1 MPSTSSQHATPQEL
15 EARLRQ
21 TALQAENQYRQAS
34 REDKGLMLEL
44 FLNALRDLMQFEV
57 YGESRREGYS
67 QKASSATASD
77 GSPRF
82 LQSA

>member
-21 TALQAENQYRQAS
+21 KAIQAENQYRQAS
-34 REDKGLMLEL
+34 GEDKGLMLDL

-57 YGESRREGYS
+57 YGESPREGYS